1 MKSIDYPIDAD
12 WSIDET
18 IKVVEFLALVEEVY
32 EKKVTVERYEQYY
45 RRFKEVVTSI
55 SEEKRLDKEFQKLS
69 NCSIYQTV
77 QQFKQAKSTDL
88 RYITIK

>member
-18 IKVVEFLALVEEVY
+18 IKVVEFLALVEDVY
-32 EKKVTVERYEQYY
+32 EKKVDVERYKEHY

-55 SEEKRLDKEFQKLS
+55 SEEKRLDKEFQKLTG
-69 NCSIYQTV
+69 CSIYKTV
-77 QQFKQAKSTDL
+77 QQFKQAKSADL
-88 RYITIK
+88 RYFTIN